1 MSITVHVNISSTAE
15 WTTRG
20 EYVVRNRRACPACAI
35 ISVYGVQAFVQ
46 HRGMGPGAGEA
57 VTFTLAD
64 MALRHA

>member
-1 MSITVHVNISSTAE
+1 MPIAVHVNVTSTAE

-20 EYVVRNRRACPACAI
+20 EYVVHNRRACPACVI

-46 HRGMGPGAGEA
+46 YRGMGPGAGET